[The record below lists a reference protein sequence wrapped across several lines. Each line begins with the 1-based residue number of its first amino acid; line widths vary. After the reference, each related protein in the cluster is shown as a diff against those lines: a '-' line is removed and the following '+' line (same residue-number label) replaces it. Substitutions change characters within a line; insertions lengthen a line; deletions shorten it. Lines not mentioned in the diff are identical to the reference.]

1 MPLPTLQLQ
10 SAEAL
15 IEAFCEK
22 RVPLH
27 ARSQVRLEYQIRGN
41 SIILIE
47 RRIPW
52 NDSDGERT
60 SSPTAKFT
68 FDQKRHLWKLLWHDQ
83 NGSFHNFDPPI
94 ESSRIA
100 DLIEIVGQDK
110 TRIFWGVTIWLGRQ
124 SNC

>member
-1 MPLPTLQLQ
+1 MPLPTLQRQ

-52 NDSDGERT
+52 NDPDGEWT

-68 FDQKRHLWKLLWHDQ
+68 FDQKRHLWKLLWPDR
-83 NGSFHNFDPPI
+83 NGRFHKFDPPM

-100 DLIEIVGQDK
+100 DLIESVDRDE
-110 TRIFWGVTIWLGRQ
+110 TCIFWG
-124 SNC
+124 